1 MFRYPVQDF
10 SHLDSDIVIREIFP
24 EYPGTVGRGKYCFMK
39 RLVYLAAVNV
49 KCGYDLDILRKIPA
63 EIVMHE
69 TDWVFLVMLVV
80 FYPLK
85 KSAGAITDTHN
96 GNLYLPHASS
106 LRVKCLYK
114 LFAIDQFKI
123 NEAKPYWA

>member
-1 MFRYPVQDF
+1 M
-10 SHLDSDIVIREIFP
+10 VIREIFP
-24 EYPGTVGRGKYCFMK
+24 EYHGTVGRGKYCFMK

-49 KCGYDLDILRKIPA
+49 KCGYDLDIPRKIPA

-85 KSAGAITDTHN
+85 KSAGTITHTHN
-96 GNLYLPHASS
+96 GNLNLLLHFYFSPTRGLLRKVKFS
-106 LRVKCLYK
+106 LFYRLKVIQKR
-114 LFAIDQFKI
+114 
-123 NEAKPYWA
+123 